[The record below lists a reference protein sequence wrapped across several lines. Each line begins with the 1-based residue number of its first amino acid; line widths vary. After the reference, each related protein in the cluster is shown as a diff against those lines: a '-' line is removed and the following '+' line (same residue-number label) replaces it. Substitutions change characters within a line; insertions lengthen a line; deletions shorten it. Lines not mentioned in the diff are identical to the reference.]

1 MLNDKLKGL
10 NVNEAQSKA
19 ISHGEGPML
28 VLAGPGSGK
37 TLVITQRIRYLI
49 EEYKAD
55 PGQILVITFTKAAAI
70 EMQTRFL
77 KLAGDK
83 FYPVNFG
90 TFHAIFFQ
98 ILKQTYHFDA
108 KSILREN
115 EKHQILK
122 KILHTIPEEL
132 KSNDGCC
139 KEQNEQRQSE
149 EINEDNSLDTRQR
162 ILSEISKIKN
172 TGTKIQEYESYFSCY
187 RS

>member
-49 EEYKAD
+49 EEYKVD

-108 KSILREN
+108 RSILREN
-115 EKHQILK
+115 EKHQILEE
-122 KILHTIPEEL
+122 ILRKIPEEI

-139 KEQNEQRQSE
+139 QEQNEQNQDE
-149 EINEDNSLDTRQR
+149 VNEDNSLDTRQR

-172 TGTKIQEYESYFSCY
+172 TP
-187 RS
+187 